1 MYKFW
6 MKKHWFGMPQ
16 HMKLQHCAYNRITE
30 GFQLWECIENG
41 IKSEKQTLDKKI
53 PFRIN
58 RDHRKTLNKTPFL
71 PYHTIISN

>member
-1 MYKFW
+1 
-6 MKKHWFGMPQ
+6 MPQ

-41 IKSEKQTLDKKI
+41 IKSEKQTLEKKI

-58 RDHRKTLNKTPFL
+58 CDHR
-71 PYHTIISN
+71 